1 MNKSI
6 FYTILLLSLLKV
18 SGAYASD
25 VILVAPL
32 DIASGGKNIL
42 EIYYDF
48 DTECTAFTF
57 DCVLPEQIQV
67 LTNESEDLVFEP
79 GFESSHL
86 WQGIKLANGSYRF
99 SCISLGKEAMPI
111 SGILLKLSLTANEDV
126 EVGTVLNGSLCNI
139 EFTTMESTVLNISN
153 IDCEINIVDSHIILD
168 EVSTELPGKSD
179 EEVSLRVLR
188 TIKANEWSTL
198 CLPFSMTESQIYD
211 AFGDDV
217 KVAEFVDYETYYDS
231 NDEIVAISV
240 NFEETDLSEG
250 LYANYP
256 YMIKV
261 AQPISSFEVNSILE
275 PDEEAAVV
283 EFDNGKRGKQ
293 RVVYGSFIGTYHADT
308 VLPENSLFMSKN
320 KFWYSAGKTKT
331 KAFRAYLMFED
342 VLSDLNN
349 GDASSKIRL
358 NVDFNTTSIENLCAT
373 DSNNGIYTLQG
384 VFVGND
390 IDFKALPRGM
400 YIVHGTKKFINNK

>member
-6 FYTILLLSLLKV
+6 YFTILLFALLKV
-18 SGAYASD
+18 SGSYASD
-25 VILVAPL
+25 IIVVESL
-32 DIASGGKNIL
+32 DIASGEKSKL
-42 EIYYDF
+42 EINFNF

-67 LTNESEDLVFEP
+67 MTNESGDLVFES
-79 GFESSHL
+79 GFKSSHQ
-86 WQGIKLANGSYRF
+86 WQGIQLANGSYRF
-99 SCISLGKEAMPI
+99 SCISLGKEPMPL
-111 SGILLKLSLTANEDV
+111 SGMLLTFTLKANEDV
-126 EVGTVLNGSLCNI
+126 EVDEKMNGSLCNI
-139 EFTTMESTVLNISN
+139 EFTTMESAVLKISDIN
-153 IDCEINIVDSHIILD
+153 FEINIVDSHIILD
-168 EVSTELPGKSD
+168 EASTELPETSE

-217 KVAEFVDYETYYDS
+217 KVAEFVDYETYYDL

-240 NFEETDLSEG
+240 NFEEADLAEG

-261 AQPISSFEVNSILE
+261 SQPIFSFEINSILE
-275 PDEEAAVV
+275 TDEEAAVV

-331 KAFRAYLMFED
+331 KAFRAYFLFED

-358 NVDFNTTSIENLCAT
+358 NVDFNTTGIENLCAT

-390 IDFKALPRGM
+390 IDIKALPRGM
-400 YIVHGTKKFINNK
+400 YLVNGTKKFINNK